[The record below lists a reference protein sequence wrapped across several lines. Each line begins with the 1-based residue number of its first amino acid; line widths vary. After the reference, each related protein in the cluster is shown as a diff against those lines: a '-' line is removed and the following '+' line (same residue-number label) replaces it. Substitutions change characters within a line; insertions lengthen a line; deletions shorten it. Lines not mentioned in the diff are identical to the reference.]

1 VARGLRVVAASS
13 TMRRVGGGASG
24 VDEKK
29 GTGER
34 GKMERRS
41 VAFESTQGGMVERR
55 RGRQGVGRCM
65 ESTINGGPGS
75 DRRGTARAAR
85 QQPTATRPQRARATR
100 RVRTVGRC
108 HVTDEWGLAG
118 SGSSRARGTCG
129 AWVDPG
135 KKWGGPSPDE
145 Q

>member
-34 GKMERRS
+34 GKTERRS

-75 DRRGTARAAR
+75 DSDSTAAR
-85 QQPTATRPQRARATR
+85 
-100 RVRTVGRC
+100 VGDAACPHSGAVPC
-108 HVTDEWGLAG
+108 H
-118 SGSSRARGTCG
+118 
-129 AWVDPG
+129 
-135 KKWGGPSPDE
+135 
-145 Q
+145 